1 MSGKTFVDTN
11 ILLYAHD
18 SEAGEKR
25 QKAAQ
30 HLQELWISGHGV
42 LSVQVLQEFFVNAT
56 RKLAKPVLVAA
67 AREIVR
73 AYGAWVAREITV
85 TTVLRAIDL
94 SERAQLSFWDSLIIA
109 AASEADAAI
118 LLTEDLQHG
127 QTIAGVT
134 ICNPF
139 ID

>member
-1 MSGKTFVDTN
+1 MSDKMFVDTN

-30 HLQELWISGHGV
+30 CLQELWKSGCGV

-56 RKLAKPVLVAA
+56 RKIAKPISVTA
-67 AREIVR
+67 AREIVQ
-73 AYGAWVAREITV
+73 AYGAWIAREITL
-85 TTVLRAIDL
+85 TTVLRAIDI
-94 SERAQLSFWDSLIIA
+94 SEQARLSFWDSLIIA
-109 AASEADAAI
+109 AASEADVAI

-139 ID
+139 TD